1 MNSKYV
7 KYLKDWIEEKLEKIC
22 TITKKKEEEARGEQR
37 EHIRV
42 QRV

>member
-22 TITKKKEEEARGEQR
+22 TITKKKKKKKQEENR
-37 EHIRV
+37 ENI
-42 QRV
+42 